1 MKTTF
6 IALFLFLFSNAYSQS
21 DTASHDKIYMNDGS
35 QMTGKVV
42 TVKTDLIVF
51 LDNETDL
58 TYEIQKARIRLII
71 LSNGKS
77 LTFKEESTEKKEKS
91 SVDQSKTD
99 DKEGGTSTGV
109 IILASIGGV
118 LGLLLLIGA
127 IASSGGN

>member
-21 DTASHDKIYMNDGS
+21 DTASRDKIYMNDGS

>member
-6 IALFLFLFSNAYSQS
+6 IALLLFLFSNAYSQS
-21 DTASHDKIYMNDGS
+21 DTASRDKIYMNDGS

>member
-1 MKTTF
+1 
-6 IALFLFLFSNAYSQS
+6 
-21 DTASHDKIYMNDGS
+21 
-35 QMTGKVV
+35 MTGKVV